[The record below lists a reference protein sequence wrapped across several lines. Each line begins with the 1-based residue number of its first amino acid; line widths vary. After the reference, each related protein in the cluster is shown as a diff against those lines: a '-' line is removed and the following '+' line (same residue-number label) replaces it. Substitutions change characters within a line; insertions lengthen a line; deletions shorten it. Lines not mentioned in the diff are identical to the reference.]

1 METPGLD
8 FEIWGFSF
16 HGYEDLRRPTAGNSC
31 NNKRIMNLRIRF
43 LLPLAMLAIVPL
55 HADDGAAS
63 IAAGGLVVMGREP
76 RIVMAKEDLQIFMDK
91 VIVDY
96 DFRNDSDEDVTTE
109 VAFPIPEYGP
119 DMVNIEPSKQGF
131 DDFRLWVDGAPAHF
145 QIEARAFLKNKECT
159 QLLMSMH
166 VDVASFGHAA
176 LNDDSPDIHRLT
188 AAQRKQLEQAG
199 LIDRGYD
206 GPNWKVRKKYYWKQT
221 FPAHKVVHIRHEY
234 TPQVGSENSIKYGM
248 GPDPS
253 ADSIE
258 ALKGFCIDSR
268 LHTILQQIA
277 NSKDKD
283 APYFYVDFILTTANT
298 WKTPIEDFTLTVE
311 RPHLKDPNHPSFA
324 NYVSFC
330 WDGPITKIDADHFS
344 AHAVNFVPKK
354 ELSIGFFDVEK
365 SVF

>member
-1 METPGLD
+1 MEVGD
-8 FEIWGFSF
+8 DVVNEKG
-16 HGYEDLRRPTAGNSC
+16 RRELEAILAWPVLARAPSVSRILTYICEQHFAG
-31 NNKRIMNLRIRF
+31 K
-43 LLPLAMLAIVPL
+43 
-55 HADDGAAS
+55 AAS
-63 IAAGGLVVMGREP
+63 IKEYNIAVEALGRP
-76 RIVMAKEDLQIFMDK
+76 
-91 VIVDY
+91 
-96 DFRNDSDEDVTTE
+96 
-109 VAFPIPEYGP
+109 
-119 DMVNIEPSKQGF
+119 
-131 DDFRLWVDGAPAHF
+131 
-145 QIEARAFLKNKECT
+145 
-159 QLLMSMH
+159 
-166 VDVASFGHAA
+166 ASF
-176 LNDDSPDIHRLT
+176 
-188 AAQRKQLEQAG
+188 
-199 LIDRGYD
+199 
-206 GPNWKVRKKYYWKQT
+206 
-221 FPAHKVVHIRHEY
+221 
-234 TPQVGSENSIKYGM
+234 
-248 GPDPS
+248 DPS